1 MQKDIILKKQDSLI
15 ELFKKIKLKNNNMD
29 KQFNDL
35 KDKYQKAVK
44 DNNESL
50 KFELLEQMRNN
61 ILKRNGG
68 DDCFTRILDSKSYL
82 ISKSS
87 YEELLEIDGE
97 KNRITTSQ
105 KLTNISDQERKTQT
119 NNNNNPYHKD

>member
-1 MQKDIILKKQDSLI
+1 
-15 ELFKKIKLKNNNMD
+15 MD
-29 KQFNDL
+29 KQFHDL

-68 DDCFTRILDSKSYL
+68 DDCFTRTLDSKFYS
-82 ISKSS
+82 ISKST
-87 YEELLEIDGE
+87 YQELLEIDGE
-97 KNRITTSQ
+97 MNRNTTSQ
-105 KLTNISDQERKTQT
+105 KLTNISNQERKTQT
-119 NNNNNPYHKD
+119 SKNKYGPNNSYNKD